1 MRRKMD
7 NNKKKKKLTITINE
21 ELSKIFSKYIEENNI
36 SNLSRVVEDL
46 IRKDMNEKGEDVS
59 RDF

>member
-1 MRRKMD
+1 MRKKME

-21 ELSKIFSKYIEENNI
+21 ELSKIFYKYIEDNNI
-36 SNLSRVVEDL
+36 ANLSRVVEDL
-46 IRKDMNEKGEDVS
+46 VRKDMTDRGEDIS

>member
-21 ELSKIFSKYIEENNI
+21 ELSKIFSKYVEDNNI
-36 SNLSRVVEDL
+36 SNISRVVEDL
-46 IRKDMNEKGEDVS
+46 IRKDMSKKGEDVS

>member
-21 ELSKIFSKYIEENNI
+21 ELSKIFSKYIEDNNI
-36 SNLSRVVEDL
+36 SNISRVVEDL
-46 IRKDMNEKGEDVS
+46 IRKDMSEKGEDVS

>member
-21 ELSKIFSKYIEENNI
+21 ELSKIFSKYVEDNNI
-36 SNLSRVVEDL
+36 SNISRIVEDL
-46 IRKDMNEKGEDVS
+46 IRKDMSDKGEDVS

>member
-21 ELSKIFSKYIEENNI
+21 ELSKIFSKYVEDNNI
-36 SNLSRVVEDL
+36 SNISRVVEDL
-46 IRKDMNEKGEDVS
+46 IRKDMSEKGEDVS